1 MLPRRVSRC
10 QRMSGTRT
18 WTLCCWETK
27 FGDGIGVA
35 PADVR
40 KSAHEQSFKATEFK
54 RCFVSR
60 RLPDAHVFLDG
71 YQRQLYSAT

>member
-1 MLPRRVSRC
+1 M
-10 QRMSGTRT
+10 
-18 WTLCCWETK
+18 LCCWETK
-27 FGDGIGVA
+27 FGDGVGVA

-40 KSAHEQSFKATEFK
+40 KSAPEQSFKAVEFK

-71 YQRQLYSAT
+71 YQRRLYSAT